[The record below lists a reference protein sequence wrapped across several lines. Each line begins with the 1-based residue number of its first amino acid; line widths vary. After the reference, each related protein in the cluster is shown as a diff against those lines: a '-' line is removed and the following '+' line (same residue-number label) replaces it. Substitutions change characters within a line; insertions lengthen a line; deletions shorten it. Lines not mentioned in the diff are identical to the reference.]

1 MPTLRQPC
9 LPRRLAYA
17 IAVGAML
24 LLGGCRT
31 MLFGALNRTD
41 QHKNIEVER
50 NLPFAPAQHLS
61 LDVYLPAHVRHA
73 PVVVF
78 FYGGD
83 WTHGKREWYRF
94 VGTALAAKGVIT
106 VIPDYRK
113 YPRVNLDGFMQD
125 AAHAVAWVHQH
136 AASMGGDPQNL
147 FVMGHSSG
155 AQIAGLLATDPS
167 WLAADGM
174 SLRDLAGFIG
184 LAGVYDF
191 VPLPKKEAGMRR
203 LFGKQASAQRRA
215 DPMSFVRGDDPPMLL
230 VHGTDDREVRAAGSV
245 ALARKA
251 LAMHDDAE
259 ATLYPGVGHMD
270 LILALSRPM
279 RHHAPTLGDV
289 LAFIHV
295 HERSTPPRSA
305 SQSATHAHAVDSTE
319 AGGGRR

>member
-1 MPTLRQPC
+1 
-9 LPRRLAYA
+9 
-17 IAVGAML
+17 
-24 LLGGCRT
+24 

-41 QHKNIEVER
+41 QHKDIEVER
-50 NLPFAPAQHLS
+50 SLPFAPAQHLS
-61 LDVYLPAHVRHA
+61 LDVYLPAHMQHA

-94 VGTALAAKGVIT
+94 VGTALAAKGVIA

-113 YPRVNLDGFMQD
+113 YPRVGLDGFMQD
-125 AAHAVAWVHQH
+125 AAHAVAWAHQH
-136 AASMGGDPQNL
+136 AASLGGDPQDL

-174 SLRDLAGFIG
+174 SLHDLAGFIG

-191 VPLPKKEAGMRR
+191 VPLPKKETGMRH

-230 VHGTDDREVRAAGSV
+230 LQGTADREVRATGSV

-251 LAMHDDAE
+251 HAAHDDAE
-259 ATLYPGVGHMD
+259 AKLYPGIGHMD

-289 LAFIHV
+289 LAFIHA
-295 HERSTPPRSA
+295 HERTTPPRVA
-305 SQSATHAHAVDSTE
+305 SRSTMDAHAADSTG
-319 AGGGRR
+319 AGDVGGRREPAPGNVTALRAR